1 MGLYHTILM
10 KIRKNGPL
18 WHLQILPIYII
29 MIASVIKI
37 FLYLIT
43 VILGAE
49 ELTPI

>member
-1 MGLYHTILM
+1 MDHYGIY
-10 KIRKNGPL
+10 KYF
-18 WHLQILPIYII
+18 PIYII